1 MLIYGVAL
9 DTLSVHPLEKIVTGS
24 GSYKLSGLV
33 WMTVLLNKLKY
44 RLLLSSDLSVTGVR
58 VNVYKRKKQNGEW
71 VNQTVSNKTV
81 KTISDAILQRAR
93 ELYQEDN
100 KN

>member
-1 MLIYGVAL
+1 M
-9 DTLSVHPLEKIVTGS
+9 DDSPTEQTKISAV
-24 GSYKLSGLV
+24 V
-33 WMTVLLNKLKY
+33 
-44 RLLLSSDLSVTGVR
+44 LSSDLSVTGVR
-58 VNVYKRKKQNGEW
+58 VNVYKRKKQNGES